1 MFCLVR
7 IAASAILSIFQST
20 LQEHVVSS
28 QMYATRC
35 TPELIFVVRF
45 FGPFP
50 FGLGEWSHAHICT
63 YLSWLVLS
71 CFCYFLR
78 WLLQPSPA
86 YRLSICRQSRLKL
99 PPKGVPWETKKAP
112 LQHSWCR
119 GDGPN
124 GEAGTISV
132 AGCCSFQSGARNNLS
147 VAWIGIF
154 AQHAKIIDSNRLNQ
168 FFGLLI

>member
-1 MFCLVR
+1 MDFSHVLPGEDCSICHPFHFPKHLAGARCLITNVR
-7 IAASAILSIFQST
+7 H
-20 LQEHVVSS
+20 E
-28 QMYATRC
+28 MYARINFWGTVFRS
-35 TPELIFVVRF
+35 
-45 FGPFP
+45 FP
-50 FGLGEWSHAHICT
+50 IWDGRMIPCT
-63 YLSWLVLS
+63 YLSWLVSS

-78 WLLQPSPA
+78 WLLQPSQA
-86 YRLSICRQSRLKL
+86 YHLSICRQSRLKL

-132 AGCCSFQSGARNNLS
+132 AGCCSIQSGARNNLS

-154 AQHAKIIDSNRLNQ
+154 AQNAKIWW
-168 FFGLLI
+168 F